1 MCRLI
6 TTLAVVLLAG
16 CASPLQTTVPD
27 DPDFA
32 PVIPEDYAQQVIPT
46 GSLFNT
52 QFANKEQLLKE
63 LYKKNKPGCSEVTFK
78 LLGFSLSSLNLMTN
92 IVFLLISAHIYRNE
106 KK

>member
-1 MCRLI
+1 MFDVELVRGFRWL
-6 TTLAVVLLAG
+6 VVVEEVDVVYPYWIVVFV
-16 CASPLQTTVPD
+16 ASAYNDNNVK
-27 DPDFA
+27 
-32 PVIPEDYAQQVIPT
+32 
-46 GSLFNT
+46 
-52 QFANKEQLLKE
+52 NKEQLLKE